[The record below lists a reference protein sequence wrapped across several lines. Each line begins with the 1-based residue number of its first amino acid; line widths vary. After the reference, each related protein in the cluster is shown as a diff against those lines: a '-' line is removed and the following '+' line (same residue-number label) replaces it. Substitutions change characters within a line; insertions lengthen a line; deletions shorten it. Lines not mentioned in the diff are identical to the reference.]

1 MGLFC
6 RGTSY
11 SCPAPASNFC
21 QFVPGAVS
29 CTLVPVSICPD
40 TGLIKAHYEYKLV
53 ITYEDDKGVTGHAE
67 INSGPLVSVSLAKI
81 HAYARCE
88 ANLEVSVLEARI
100 MQGDPKPVSGP
111 LPVSPNAANTL
122 RQCGLTPAALH
133 TFLTPPKA
141 GLPGQ

>member
-6 RGTSY
+6 RGTPY